1 MHIVVML
8 QYYHT
13 PDCPTAGRPYALVRA
28 LARHHDV
35 TLITTHTGRTRRLAH
50 QLDWVPPN
58 VSLHELRIPYR
69 NKMDTRARLWAFA
82 QYAVRACIRGM
93 RQPRPDLIV
102 ASSTP
107 LSVPLTAALV
117 ARWHDVPWVFE
128 VRDLWPDFPI
138 QMGAVPSAW
147 AQRGLYALERT
158 LYQSARH
165 VVALSPDM
173 ATHVRRRAGH
183 DRVTMNPYGT
193 DLTLL
198 RRAPIREARALC
210 PLGDGQRLVLY
221 AGSFGRAN
229 AIPTLLGAARRLRHR
244 SDLVW
249 AFVGDGYYRSAIEA
263 AAERLSNVRL
273 LPPQSYHRTLALFKH
288 ATLSVTSFIDRP
300 VLRAN
305 APSKLMDSLAAGTPV
320 IVTNPGWTK
329 QLVESGGC
337 GWCVPPEDAEA
348 LARCIMRAFDASP
361 RQRRQWQH
369 NARRVAYT
377 QFDRDCHMIRYRML
391 LEQLA

>member
-1 MHIVVML
+1 MHILVLL

-13 PDCPTAGRPYALVRA
+13 PDCPTAGRPYAFVQA

-35 TLITTHTGRTRRLAH
+35 TLVTTHTGRTRRLAH
-50 QLDWVPPN
+50 RMDWVPPN
-58 VSLHELRIPYR
+58 VSLHELHIPYR
-69 NKMDTRARLWAFA
+69 NKMSTAKRLWAFG
-82 QYAVRACIRGM
+82 QYAIRAGIHGM

-117 ARWHDVPWVFE
+117 ARWHGVPWVFE

-138 QMGAVPSAW
+138 QMGAVSSAW
-147 AQRGLYALERT
+147 AQRSLYALEHT
-158 LYQSARH
+158 LYRSARH

-183 DRVTMNPYGT
+183 GRVSMNPYGT
-193 DLTLL
+193 DLALL
-198 RRAPIREARALC
+198 RRAPIQEAEALS
-210 PLGDGQRLVLY
+210 PLEDGQHLVLY
-221 AGSFGRAN
+221 AGALGRAN

-249 AFVGDGYYRSAIEA
+249 AFVGDGYYRPAVRSE
-263 AAERLSNVRL
+263 AERLPNVQL
-273 LPPQSYHRTLALFKH
+273 LPPQPYYRTLALFKH

-320 IVTNPGWTK
+320 VVTNPGWTK
-329 QLVESGGC
+329 QLVESGEC
-337 GWCVPPEDAEA
+337 GWYVPPENAEA
-348 LARCIMRAFDASP
+348 LARCIVHACDASP
-361 RQRRQWQH
+361 RQHRQWKH
-369 NARRVAYT
+369 SARRVAYR
-377 QFDRDCHMIRYRML
+377 QFDRARHMTRYRML
-391 LEQLA
+391 LEQIA